1 MNLTLTKRRK
11 WIYAGV
17 VILGTATPSFALFGF
32 GDIVFDPSSYGQLVS
47 QLSTLAKMLTT
58 AQSQY
63 NMIKSNV
70 QNFSAK
76 AIWQTELNKIKSVAV
91 PNTYGETNGFTN
103 ALNLNNQSAALMAWT
118 NSKIGLTPET
128 SGILS
133 TQTVGNS
140 ANLTQLAMIE
150 ASDTAS
156 PDCLNAVGSYRQARN
171 DAATAQASLQ
181 SAQLDGSSSTN
192 SEVEQLNLLNAAQ
205 AQQLNEQQAQGVLHA
220 CLAQQMTIQNMQQ
233 RNAAAQDLNTWGFVQ
248 AQHTSN
254 PTLNVADSGTWTTYL
269 P

>member
-1 MNLTLTKRRK
+1 MKSTLTKRRK
-11 WIYAGV
+11 WIVAGAL
-17 VILGTATPSFALFGF
+17 ILGAATPSFALFGLPS
-32 GDIVFDPSSYGQLVS
+32 IVFDPTNYGELAS
-47 QLSTLAKMLTT
+47 QLSTMFKMLTT
-58 AQSQY
+58 AQNEY
-63 NMIKSNV
+63 NTVKSNV
-70 QNFSAK
+70 QSFSVK
-76 AIWQTELNKIKSVAV
+76 TIWQTELNKIKNVSV
-91 PNTYGETNGFTN
+91 PNTYGETNGMTN
-103 ALNLNNQSAALMAWT
+103 ALNFNSQSAALMAWT
-118 NSKIGLTPET
+118 NSKIGLGPET

-140 ANLTQLAMIE
+140 SNLTQLAMIE

-156 PDCLNAVGSYRQARN
+156 PDCLNAVGSYRQART
-171 DAATAQASLQ
+171 DSATAEANLQ

-233 RNAAAQDLNTWGFVQ
+233 RNAAAEDLNTWGFVQ
-248 AQHTSN
+248 VQHTAN
-254 PTLNVADSGTWTTYL
+254 PTLNVSDTGTWTTYL

>member
-11 WIYAGV
+11 WIIAGV
-17 VILGTATPSFALFGF
+17 VILGTATPSFALFGL
-32 GDIVFDPSSYGQLVS
+32 GDIVFDPSNYGELVS

-63 NMIKSNV
+63 NTMKSNV

-76 AIWQTELNKIKSVAV
+76 TIWQTELNKIKSVSV

-118 NSKIGLTPET
+118 NSKIGLAPET

-140 ANLTQLAMIE
+140 ASLTQLAMIE

-156 PDCLNAVGSYRQARN
+156 PDCLNAVGSYRQARTN
-171 DAATAQASLQ
+171 ASTAQANLQ

-205 AQQLNEQQAQGVLHA
+205 SQQLNEQQAQGVLHA

-248 AQHTSN
+248 AQHTAN

>member
-11 WIYAGV
+11 WIIAGV
-17 VILGTATPSFALFGF
+17 VILGTATPSFALFGV

-63 NMIKSNV
+63 NTLKSNV

-76 AIWQTELNKIKSVAV
+76 TIWQTELNKIKSVAV

-118 NSKIGLTPET
+118 NSKIGLAPET
-128 SGILS
+128 SSILS

-140 ANLTQLAMIE
+140 ANLTQFAMIE

-171 DAATAQASLQ
+171 DAATAPILGASQPDQLDASL
-181 SAQLDGSSSTN
+181 AAVDFRLDDD
-192 SEVEQLNLLNAAQ
+192 LAARLDELTHDYRMGD
-205 AQQLNEQQAQGVLHA
+205 AP
-220 CLAQQMTIQNMQQ
+220 
-233 RNAAAQDLNTWGFVQ
+233 R
-248 AQHTSN
+248 
-254 PTLNVADSGTWTTYL
+254 
-269 P
+269 